1 MAKDQKHTQANLEEE
16 SLKDLIL
23 QIQGWLTYLWVKK
36 WIILIAI
43 LLGSTIGAIVALTTK
58 DMYSAK
64 VTFVL
69 EENKGSSSRISGLA
83 AMAGINMGGGGGG
96 LFEGDNI
103 LDLYQSRRILTQ
115 TLLSPLSQK
124 DSSFL
129 LIDSYID
136 MIKVDDEEKSEKLAR
151 IDFHLPPEQF
161 TRRQDSVLG
170 RVVKDIRKDMLT
182 VSKAEKGRGQ
192 IQVETKSYKEQFS
205 KAFTE
210 TLVQNVS
217 DFYIET
223 RTKKSKENINVL
235 QFQVDS
241 VRKELNEAIKDVA
254 ISTDFNLNP
263 ARQNLRVGSSQ
274 RQVDVQANEA
284 ILKELV
290 KNLELA
296 KVSFRKESPLIQII
310 DSPILPLDRDR
321 FTTKK
326 GIILGAIIAGFLI
339 IVSLV
344 GIKFYQ
350 DIMREE

>member
-1 MAKDQKHTQANLEEE
+1 MAKDQKQTQANLEEE

-23 QIQGWLTYLWVKK
+23 QIRGWLIYLWIKK

-43 LLGSTIGAIVALTTK
+43 LLGSTIGIIVALTTE

-69 EENKGSSSRISGLA
+69 EENKNSPSGLSGLA
-83 AMAGINMGGGGGG
+83 AMAGINMGSGGG

-103 LDLYQSRRILTQ
+103 LDLYQSRRMLTQ
-115 TLLSPLSQK
+115 TLLSPLSS
-124 DSSFL
+124 DDPSFL

-136 MIKVDDEEKSEKLAR
+136 MIKVDDEEKSEKLSR
-151 IDFHLPPEQF
+151 IDFHLAPEQF
-161 TRRQDSVLG
+161 TRTQDSVLG
-170 RVVKDIRKDMLT
+170 RVVKDIRKDMLS

-192 IQVETKSYKEQFS
+192 IQVETKSYKERFS

-217 DFYIET
+217 NFYIET

-254 ISTDFNLNP
+254 ISTDFNINP

-296 KVSFRKESPLIQII
+296 KVSFRKESPLIQVI

-326 GIILGAIIAGFLI
+326 GIILGGIIAGFLI

-350 DIMREE
+350 DIMGDE